1 MLNWADRRE
10 EIVAIYLLVAAN
22 QGVRIFNYTVP
33 IFLIYVQLRW
43 QPWFPLYS
51 RSGSFTV
58 NARFAIFTMYNIL
71 INCVSL
77 DREGLLHVHWKPII
91 NYKKNSVA
99 SHTNSY
105 NFRNTYVIL
114 NSNIILCTN
123 LGLNFE
129 VI

>member
-1 MLNWADRRE
+1 MSGPEGGNRCYIPTRSCESGGLDFQLYSAYFFNLCSTSLTTVIP
-10 EIVAIYLLVAAN
+10 IV
-22 QGVRIFNYTVP
+22 
-33 IFLIYVQLRW
+33 
-43 QPWFPLYS
+43 YS

-58 NARFAIFTMYNIL
+58 NACFAIFTMYNIL

-123 LGLNFE
+123 LGLTFE